1 MIVLYSMRK
10 FFFFILERV
19 GKILKFV
26 FYKQGTGTSTDCSWL
41 KRKLNLLNIIFASVA
56 VGLEPIFRYGFGSEF
71 DSVHAVLRIISPWKS
86 TLYSFVLK
94 FLLKMRKKFKF
105 GSGKIAKIC
114 SGFGFCVRVFLRYR
128 YRYIIWKLGILVIV

>member
-1 MIVLYSMRK
+1 MIVLYSMRN

-26 FYKQGTGTSTDCSWL
+26 FYKQGTSTDCSWL

-94 FLLKMRKKFKF
+94 FLLKMRKKFEF

-114 SGFGFCVRVFLRYR
+114 SGFGFGVWLCVFTVPVYNLKIRNT
-128 YRYIIWKLGILVIV
+128 GNCST